1 MQPRWSSSGS
11 LTAGG
16 MRGLQKRRPG
26 AARKA
31 SAATTPSGSAVRT
44 EWSEHQADE
53 FARLKTYGGVGEGG
67 FGSRGVGEGGF
78 GSRGVG
84 EGGFGSGGV
93 GEGWPRLKTYG
104 VGRGGVSAPPPRDG
118 ARRERDATTTPTT
131 PSRKSARVAAQK
143 RAPHSTAA
151 THLLAARRRERVRL
165 RRAAA
170 QLLPSHPVAPC
181 AVRCATQPTSGST
194 CTA

>member
-67 FGSRGVGEGGF
+67 FGSR
-78 GSRGVG
+78 
-84 EGGFGSGGV
+84 GV